1 MNPSCSFLGR
11 VFACRPGLA
20 PAGDLLFFASPKNSK
35 EKKGDPMVWVP
46 CAALRGDLRCSAK
59 TGSGTNSASPQTSAS
74 PDPLLS
80 ALLGPA
86 RRVGMP
92 KAGSG
97 AQRHDAL
104 RASCQSQA
112 AVMFAR
118 SSRTRGHIK
127 SPAIVQRGEG
137 REWGVAP
144 TGKCKPLSQRDTDTR
159 QSAAPPV
166 FGLARKSKGTSRGAA
181 PDQQS
186 QANHLPL
193 SNHAIETKR
202 KFSQRIRNEKSTQTS

>member
-20 PAGDLLFFASPKNSK
+20 PAGDLLFFASPKKPK

-46 CAALRGDLRCSAK
+46 CAALRGNLRCSAK
-59 TGSGTNSASPQTSAS
+59 TGSGTNSASPQTSAC
-74 PDPLLS
+74 PDPLS
-80 ALLGPA
+80 AALLGPA

-118 SSRTRGHIK
+118 SSRTRGHMK

-144 TGKCKPLSQRDTDTR
+144 TAEGKPLPQRDGNSR
-159 QSAAPPV
+159 QSTASPFFFLGFFGEAKNPKSLAGARPGSHELINLQINEAA
-166 FGLARKSKGTSRGAA
+166 ST
-181 PDQQS
+181 
-186 QANHLPL
+186 NHD
-193 SNHAIETKR
+193 K
-202 KFSQRIRNEKSTQTS
+202 